1 MADATNVLEQDLARW
16 RWPTFDMVYPID
28 LMLCVGIVGVA
39 AGIAMTINHQHVFRA
54 KFSDVLLAAG
64 AMRLDLVEQLALSGE
79 PIDLPDV
86 SRDRLADVSSMDEH
100 LSGRR
105 GTDRRSVEESPSAH
119 KGGDGARKDASA
131 AKGAPR
137 EEGASAES
145 ALISDKRIVDG
156 TILVS
161 GAIDNRRY
169 EFALYP
175 AAADAE
181 APVVYVWI
189 CGRGTVPE
197 GWSARPPASRG
208 RLPDAYLP
216 RECRKGGAR

>member
-1 MADATNVLEQDLARW
+1 MRLLEQDALRW
-16 RWPTFDMVYPID
+16 KWPTFGDIYPID
-28 LMLCVGIVGVA
+28 LMLCVGVVGMA
-39 AGIAMTINHQHVFRA
+39 ASIAMTINHQQVFRA

-64 AMRLDLVEQLALSGE
+64 AMRVELVEQLALSGE
-79 PIDLPDV
+79 PIDLPDA
-86 SRDRLADVSSMDEH
+86 SGARPADASAMDEH

-105 GTDRRSVEESPSAH
+105 GSDRRATEQTQAGR
-119 KGGDGARKDASA
+119 KGGDAAPGVEAG

-137 EEGASAES
+137 DEGSGGES
-145 ALISDKRIVDG
+145 ALIKDKRIVDG

-161 GAIDNRRY
+161 GAIDGRGY

-181 APVVYVWI
+181 APAVYVWI
-189 CGRGTVPE
+189 CGRGAVPE

-216 RECRKGGAR
+216 RECRRGGAR